1 MALSQDQFLNQQLQ
15 AYEPGLAQDRARK
28 LQALKQAQDSNN
40 QSYDTGRATVNNDY
54 MMGTNAVNAETKK
67 MAPTWQISRNS
78 VDADTAQRVQQLRN
92 SMANSGLYRSGST
105 VSDESMFASQGATLR
120 GNVDTSEKAFGTS
133 QAGKLGDL
141 ERSKAVQMGDI
152 QGKQNLSNQQFNA
165 GNVGAQE
172 DYNYGMA
179 GARGQALN
187 NWNQYNEQQQSL
199 ARAAQARS
207 VSAARA
213 STAAAKKAATP
224 KAFSNSA
231 TNSMATKMSN
241 ALAEGASVDELLSE
255 LNGFEQDGTAS
266 LGNYDV
272 GYLRNFLEGKRPAP
286 TPAPT
291 NKSGTL
297 AFYQKWR

>member
-1 MALSQDQFLNQQLQ
+1 MALTQDQFLGQQLQ

-28 LQALKQAQDSNN
+28 LQALKQAQDANN

-92 SMANSGLYRSGST
+92 NMANSGLYRSGTT
-105 VSDESMFASQGATLR
+105 VGDESMFASQGATLR

-141 ERSKAVQMGDI
+141 ERSKAVQLGDI

-165 GNVGAQE
+165 GNLGAQE

-199 ARAAQARS
+199 ARAAQARA
-207 VSAARA
+207 VSASRSSAP
-213 STAAAKKAATP
+213 TYDK
-224 KAFSNSA
+224 SA
-231 TNSMATKMSN
+231 TDEAYSALDQFANNPTHGTPEILNFVVSN
-241 ALAEGASVDELLSE
+241 QNDFANAGVNVGALLSRAKSFYGSAWQQARNDEL
-255 LNGFEQDGTAS
+255 DR
-266 LGNYDV
+266 LGIL
-272 GYLRNFLEGKRPAP
+272 G
-286 TPAPT
+286 
-291 NKSGTL
+291 
-297 AFYQKWR
+297 

>member
-1 MALSQDQFLNQQLQ
+1 MALSQSQFLDQQLQ

-28 LQALKQAQDSNN
+28 LQALKQAQDANN

-67 MAPTWQISRNS
+67 MAPTWQISRNG

-105 VSDESMFASQGATLR
+105 VGDESMFASQGATLK

-141 ERSKAVQMGDI
+141 ERSKAVQMDDI

-179 GARGQALN
+179 SARGQANN
-187 NWNQYNEQQQSL
+187 NWNSYNEQQIALQ
-199 ARAAQARS
+199 AAAQARA

-213 STAAAKKAATP
+213 SAAKAPAYDKGATDEAYSALDQFANNP
-224 KAFSNSA
+224 THGTPEILNFVVSNQNDFANAGVNVGALLSRAKSFYGSA
-231 TNSMATKMSN
+231 WQQARN
-241 ALAEGASVDELLSE
+241 DEL
-255 LNGFEQDGTAS
+255 DR
-266 LGNYDV
+266 LGIL
-272 GYLRNFLEGKRPAP
+272 G
-286 TPAPT
+286 
-291 NKSGTL
+291 
-297 AFYQKWR
+297 

>member
-1 MALSQDQFLNQQLQ
+1 MALTQDQFLNQQAQ

-28 LQALKQAQDSNN
+28 LQALKQAQDANN

-54 MMGTNAVNAETKK
+54 TMGTNAVNAETKK

-92 SMANSGLYRSGST
+92 RMANSGLYRSGST
-105 VSDESMFASQGATLR
+105 VGDESMFASQGATLR
-120 GNVDTSEKAFGTS
+120 GNVDTSEREFGTS

-179 GARGQALN
+179 SGRGQAN
-187 NWNQYNEQQQSL
+187 KDWNAYNE
-199 ARAAQARS
+199 RNM
-207 VSAARA
+207 SAARA
-213 STAAAKKAATP
+213 SAPKAPTAAQMRSAAYGDVDN
-224 KAFSNSA
+224 AFSTGIPWADMQQNITNNASNYAAQGVNYSDVVAYAKAKYDAIPVYQPTYAENQANAITNSA
-231 TNSMATKMSN
+231 
-241 ALAEGASVDELLSE
+241 
-255 LNGFEQDGTAS
+255 F
-266 LGNYDV
+266 
-272 GYLRNFLEGKRPAP
+272 KR
-286 TPAPT
+286 
-291 NKSGTL
+291 
-297 AFYQKWR
+297 W